1 MSAISSITPARGG
14 PTGGQAVTIS
24 GNGFLGLGV
33 PLTATVEG
41 RAARILSSSDTSV
54 QIIIPARYN
63 KNPPMGYVRGGG
75 AVDVVLSGPSGSVTA
90 TSGYAYTA
98 TILERAM
105 LVLESRVASISVQN
119 GDNFTI
125 TSGQIRR
132 TKGDMSL
139 DTGMEYPQVWCM
151 TPKTSYPPS
160 GQNEPYGFY
169 TGTAIFL
176 VSAAFKL
183 DDASDFDAQC
193 EWLARDLTRAILRNT
208 GNNGLTV
215 NTVVD
220 SVNKGRFQDPKAGA
234 SASVTVLGKMTIE
247 HIFNEPN
254 SQTEGAP

>member
-1 MSAISSITPARGG
+1 MSTISGISPAKGS
-14 PTGGQAVTIS
+14 PTGGMIVTVS
-24 GNGFLGLGV
+24 GAGFLALGS
-33 PLTATVEG
+33 PLAATVEG
-41 RAARILSSSDTSV
+41 RPSQVVSASDAAV
-54 QIIIPARYN
+54 QMVIPARYN
-63 KNPPMGYVRGGG
+63 LDPPMGYVRGGG
-75 AVDVVLSGPSGSVTA
+75 SVDVVISGPSGSVTA
-90 TSGYAYTA
+90 IGGYTYTA

-105 LVLESRVASISVQN
+105 LVLEGRVASISVQN

-139 DTGMEYPQVWCM
+139 DTGMKYPQVWCM
-151 TPKTSYPPS
+151 APKTSYPTS

-169 TGTAIFL
+169 TGTAIFI

-208 GNNGLTV
+208 GNNGLSV